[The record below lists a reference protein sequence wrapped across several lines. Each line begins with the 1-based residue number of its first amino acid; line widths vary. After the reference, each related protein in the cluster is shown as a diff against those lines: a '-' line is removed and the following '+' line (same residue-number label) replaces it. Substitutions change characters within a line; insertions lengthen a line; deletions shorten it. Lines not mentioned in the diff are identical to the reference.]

1 MGPNRSGKSTLSA
14 IMASVIKFDSGTV
27 EMFEV
32 NPAEA
37 RKSIGYIPQDNFS
50 IPPLTCHE
58 NLIHFAGVL
67 SYSGNW
73 EEIGSIVE
81 FGNLG

>member
-1 MGPNRSGKSTLSA
+1 MLNGVNLDLNQSKFCVFMGPNRSGKSTLSA

-50 IPPLTCHE
+50 IPRSHAMRT
-58 NLIHFAGVL
+58 
-67 SYSGNW
+67 
-73 EEIGSIVE
+73 
-81 FGNLG
+81 